1 MKAERL
7 NIVIPMAGHGSR
19 FRDAGYD
26 RPKPMI
32 EVHGV
37 PMIEVVVKNIKPVRA
52 HRFIFLCLEA
62 HLKQFGLDEHL
73 RKIAP
78 GCEIVPVRGVTEGA
92 ACTVLLAQE
101 FFNTSEPLMIAN
113 SDQFVE
119 VDINAYL
126 NAADIA
132 EADGLIMTMKANDAK
147 WSFVGFDPQGRIDR
161 VVEKEVISDEAT
173 VGIYNYAHGSD
184 FVDGANAMI
193 GKNIRV
199 NNEFY
204 VAPVYNELIA
214 AGKKIIHFNIGEV
227 GRGMHGL
234 GTPADLDN
242 FLAHPVSRKL
252 Q

>member
-62 HLKQFGLDEHL
+62 HLKQFGLDEYL